1 MISNFILLDL
11 ITKLIILF
19 NLLFIIILIVTV
31 YKGLY
36 NFLVQL
42 LNLFLLNALIKIKA
56 LSLVIKLVNL
66 LKDFLFFL

>member
-42 LNLFLLNALIKIKA
+42 LNLFLLNALIKVKA
-56 LSLVIKLVNL
+56 LSFVIKLVNL
-66 LKDFLFFL
+66 LKDFLFYF